1 MNHRRRMKKVLNSTH
16 RAKPGTLFFANL
28 YGKCDREFTFPGYPK
43 DHASNPLVH
52 PDLYLTA
59 LLAEEVNVDL
69 HIVVLTRRIHVLTD
83 AFLRREGKVD
93 GCVDHRSW
101 DYCGENG
108 ATNDIRRQKIL
119 ENGLASLYAQVS
131 LLDPEFVSCVHT
143 SKQYQGSDRLE
154 ERLQL
159 PGLQAAID
167 SRRKTEPF
175 RVMEKQIMDSMNPL
189 NSFYANTFDYA
200 DQAMMELCRR
210 DSAKP
215 NQVLTPNYGL
225 PSTLK
230 KTVFTGPRLVFFAGL
245 EGTGHHLWESI
256 IDKLLTDGK
265 IWADCEL
272 NRKLFK
278 SIKGCWA
285 GTENGVFCTRD
296 PQQFK
301 KDYTA
306 AVEKMRKI
314 AAKNN
319 TKAFFLN
326 CVARS
331 RCGSIASY
339 PEYTGNYKA
348 VQRPSVLLLAR
359 MAEEAG
365 IDFRV
370 VVLQRRVQNLVY
382 SDTVHRR
389 FNRFEPYLKEER
401 ILENNAASLYVELAA
416 IDRRFYS
423 CSDFDDVSLSY
434 TERLKSTIRVP
445 DVKQVIPQFLN
456 VSLVQSIRE
465 LHKDH
470 NLFIKTLGAYTI
482 AVEDLC
488 ESSLGHLD
496 QP

>member
-16 RAKPGTLFFANL
+16 KAPPGTLFFANL
-28 YGKCDREFTFPGYPK
+28 FGKCEREFTYPGFPRE
-43 DHASNPLVH
+43 HASNPLIH

-59 LLAEEVNVDL
+59 LLAEQVNVDL

-101 DYCGENG
+101 EYCGQNG
-108 ATNDIRRQKIL
+108 ATMDVRRHKIL
-119 ENGLASLYAQVS
+119 ENGLSNLYAQVS
-131 LLDPEFVSCVHT
+131 LLDPEFVSCVDA
-143 SKQYQGSDRLE
+143 SNQYRGAELLE

-167 SRRKTEPF
+167 SRRKVEPF
-175 RVMEKQIMDSMNPL
+175 RVMEPKVLERLNPL
-189 NSFYANTFDYA
+189 NFFYANTF
-200 DQAMMELCRR
+200 ELVDKSLGKLCSP
-210 DSAKP
+210 DSAKA
-215 NQVLTPNYGL
+215 NKVLSPNYGL
-225 PSTLK
+225 PASLK
-230 KTVFTGPRLVFFAGL
+230 KTVFTGPRLIFFAGL

-256 IDKLLTDGK
+256 IDKLLADGK
-265 IWADCEL
+265 IRADCEL
-272 NRKLFK
+272 NRRLFK

-301 KDYTA
+301 ADYTA
-306 AVEKMRKI
+306 TVNKMRRMAK
-314 AAKNN
+314 KNN
-319 TKAFFLN
+319 TNAYFLN

-331 RCGSIASY
+331 KCGSIASY

-348 VQRPSVLLLAR
+348 VQRPSVLLLAK

-365 IDFRV
+365 IDLRV

-401 ILENNAASLYVELAA
+401 ILENNAASLYVELAS

-434 TERLKSTIRVP
+434 ADKLKNTIRVP
-445 DVKQVIPQFLN
+445 DVKKVIPQFLN
-456 VSLVQSIRE
+456 VSLVKSVRE

-470 NLFIKTLGAYTI
+470 NLFIKTLGAYVL
-482 AVEDLC
+482 AMSDLC
-488 ESSLGHLD
+488 ESSLGHTD